1 MDALVADLKGH
12 ALYDSNVLHI
22 ENVGGKL
29 RVSYVEAGDKTN
41 IVLAMMLVCTIGSTA
56 VTADTGAT
64 ERKPVDNDASL
75 DDEFIVHG
83 GAD

>member
-1 MDALVADLKGH
+1 MVDHLQTTDMDALVADLKGH

-41 IVLAMMLVCTIGSTA
+41 IVLA
-56 VTADTGAT
+56 
-64 ERKPVDNDASL
+64 NDAS
-75 DDEFIVHG
+75 
-83 GAD
+83 GAP